1 MLTKAQINHL
11 KSLKLKKYRQNY
23 DEFIIEG
30 DKLITEALLGNVELR
45 RLVATNQWLA
55 SNKIQLPQHLVVET
69 VTEKEMQQISSL
81 TTSPDVLGVMKKMQ
95 FDIQSFTPE
104 NNWALILDGISDPGN
119 FGTIIRTAEWFGIET
134 IICSVDTVELY
145 NPKVVQSSMGSLF
158 RTKVYY
164 TDLPAFLAQ
173 YPNLAIATTLK
184 GQNIYSCNFKKS
196 GFLVIGSE
204 SHGIGD
210 NVLKLCSM
218 EVKIPAIGKAESL
231 NAAVATGI
239 ALSVIKGR

>member
-81 TTSPDVLGVMKKMQ
+81 STSPDVLGVMKKMQ

-104 NNWALILDGISDPGN
+104 NNWALILDGISDPG
-119 FGTIIRTAEWFGIET
+119 T
-134 IICSVDTVELY
+134 
-145 NPKVVQSSMGSLF
+145 
-158 RTKVYY
+158 
-164 TDLPAFLAQ
+164 
-173 YPNLAIATTLK
+173 
-184 GQNIYSCNFKKS
+184 
-196 GFLVIGSE
+196 SE
-204 SHGIGD
+204 QLSALLNGL
-210 NVLKLCSM
+210 VLKRLYAAWIQLNYT
-218 EVKIPAIGKAESL
+218 IPKWCKVRW
-231 NAAVATGI
+231 AACFEQRYI
-239 ALSVIKGR
+239 IPICLLF